1 MSEFQLIEW
10 IRQQLGSADESLIL
24 GIGDDAAILEIPS
37 GRQLVV
43 TTDTLNLGVHF
54 SNDIEPS
61 DLGHKSLAVNLSDLA
76 AMGASP
82 RWVLLSIS
90 LPEENRL
97 WAEKFVRGFL
107 DLAVQSAVSL
117 VGGDTSTGS
126 LSVTVTAMGLIDSGH
141 ALTRAGARPG
151 DLIVVSG
158 CLGDAAY
165 ALSLLQ
171 KGLSPEPGR
180 LEHFYRPV
188 PRIALGTSLVG
199 KATSC
204 IDISDGL
211 LADLGHLATESGC
224 CAEIEIA
231 RLPQNARLD
240 ACDERNQWE
249 FQLAGGED
257 YELCFTIPS
266 EKEGDI
272 ESLGQE
278 LGLQLTVLG
287 HMEEGTGVKC
297 LEPDGTLFEP
307 EHSGY
312 EHFR

>member
-1 MSEFQLIEW
+1 VSEFQLIEW
-10 IRQQLGSADESLIL
+10 IRQQFGSADKNLIL
-24 GIGDDAAILEIPS
+24 GIGDDAAILEIPT

-54 SNDIEPS
+54 SNDIKPA

-90 LPEENRL
+90 LPAEDRP
-97 WAEKFVRGFL
+97 WVEKFIGGFQ
-107 DLAVQSAVSL
+107 DLAVKSAVSL
-117 VGGDTSTGS
+117 VGGDTSAGS
-126 LSVTVTAMGLIDSGH
+126 LSVTVTAMGLIDKGH

-165 ALSLLQ
+165 ALSRLQ
-171 KGLSPEPGR
+171 KGLPLEPDC
-180 LEHFYRPV
+180 LDSFYRPI

-211 LADLGHLATESGC
+211 LADLGHLAIESGC
-224 CAEIEIA
+224 GAVIEIT
-231 RLPQNARLD
+231 RLPQNTRLG
-240 ACDERNQWE
+240 ACDKRSQWK

-257 YELCFTIPS
+257 YELCFTIPYGM
-266 EKEGDI
+266 EENI

-278 LGLQLTVLG
+278 LGLQLTVVG
-287 HMEEGTGVKC
+287 HMDEGAGVRC

-312 EHFR
+312 EHF